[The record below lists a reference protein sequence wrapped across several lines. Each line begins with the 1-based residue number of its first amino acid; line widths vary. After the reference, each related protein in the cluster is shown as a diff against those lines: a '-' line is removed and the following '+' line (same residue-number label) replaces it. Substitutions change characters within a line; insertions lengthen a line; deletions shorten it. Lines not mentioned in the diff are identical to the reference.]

1 MEENL
6 PERKDKIIMKKYLKF
21 LIPITIGIIILYF
34 LFARKSSVEKEID
47 GIVSGDRCITPPAHF
62 KQYDDASIEW
72 GDYAGGIRDYIGD
85 YDENVKLVSSFL
97 KGLDIQPSRAYVKYY
112 QDEIK
117 AYLNSKKSLPSW
129 ETQVGQFSCDSGGMF
144 PEDVQLP

>member
-1 MEENL
+1 
-6 PERKDKIIMKKYLKF
+6 MKKYLKI
-21 LIPITIGIIILYF
+21 LIPVTVGIIILYF
-34 LFARKSSVEKEID
+34 LFVRKSPVEKEIAD
-47 GIVSGDRCITPPAHF
+47 VTSGNRCITPPAHF
-62 KQYDDASIEW
+62 KKYDDASIEW

-117 AYLNSKKSLPSW
+117 AYLKSKKSLPSW
-129 ETQVGQFSCDSGGMF
+129 ETRVGEFSCNSGGMF